1 MTNQDGKYNVV
12 LLQCTG
18 IFKNN
23 EQFAFLMLAF
33 FQYFASA
40 IGQSELIS
48 NYYQYDKQ
56 IMQTVQFHV
65 SDDFLILLR
74 PLSRVQASA

>member
-1 MTNQDGKYNVV
+1 MKNQDGKYNVV

-33 FQYFASA
+33 FQYFARGKLINAHSQHLLQCNWT
-40 IGQSELIS
+40 IGINL
-48 NYYQYDKQ
+48 K
-56 IMQTVQFHV
+56 
-65 SDDFLILLR
+65 LL
-74 PLSRVQASA
+74 SI

>member
-33 FQYFASA
+33 FQYFAR
-40 IGQSELIS
+40 GKLINAHS
-48 NYYQYDKQ
+48 Q
-56 IMQTVQFHV
+56 H
-65 SDDFLILLR
+65 LL
-74 PLSRVQASA
+74 